1 MMSLSA
7 SHECLHYTQFDHSD
21 MPVTALAKDYMHG
34 QTTDRHSHPHAQLI
48 YAVRGVMLV
57 CTDQGQWIV
66 PPSRAIWMP
75 AHIDHWVRMIG
86 EVHMR
91 TAYIRPDAAPDL
103 LTDCRVVGV
112 TALLRELLLAAIN
125 VELPYTAASR
135 DGHLMQLLLDEIKDV
150 QPFSLQLPNPQDPR
164 LMQITKTLSL
174 NPEDDTT
181 VEMWAGR
188 LSITPKTIHRLFF
201 KETGMTF
208 GQWRQQARL
217 LTALE
222 RLAQGEKVLSVALG
236 LGYNSPSA
244 FATMFKRQF
253 GVPPSRFFDELC

>member
-1 MMSLSA
+1 MSD
-7 SHECLHYTQFDHSD
+7 LHYSQFDRSA
-21 MPVTALAKDYMHG
+21 MPVTALAKDYGHG
-34 QTTDRHSHPHAQLI
+34 HITNRHSHPHPQLI
-48 YAVRGVMLV
+48 HAVRGVMLV
-57 CTDQGQWIV
+57 GTDQGQWIV
-66 PPSRAIWMP
+66 PPSRGIWMP
-75 AHIDHWVRMIG
+75 AHIEHWVRMIG

-91 TAYIRPDAAPDL
+91 TAYIRPDAFLDNL
-103 LTDCRVVGV
+103 FEQQSTCRVVGV
-112 TALLRELLLAAIN
+112 SALLRELLLAAIT
-125 VELPYTAASR
+125 VSHPYTNDSR

-164 LMQITKTLSL
+164 LLQITQTLSL
-174 NPEDDTT
+174 KPEDDTT
-181 VEMWAGR
+181 VEIWAER
-188 LSITPKTIHRLFF
+188 LSITPKTIHRLFL

-253 GVPPSRFFDELC
+253 GVPPSRFFDELV